1 MEESLHDNPSYD
13 LLIMSQFAVTD
24 DGVHLHIEDTS
35 EGVPIIFVHEFGGD
49 QRSWEP
55 QVRRFS
61 RRYRCVTFNARGY
74 PPSDVPEDVSKYSQA
89 RAVDDI
95 RDVMDHLKI
104 SHAHLVGLSMGGFA
118 TLHFGLTYPE
128 RAKSLVVASAG
139 YGAEKEFQ
147 NYFKE
152 VSKEVAQQFENLGS
166 EAFSH
171 IYGMAASR
179 IPFLVKDPRGWNEF
193 RMMLG
198 EHSAKGSANTMLG
211 VQADRPSLYDL
222 EARLEK
228 LNIPTLVVV
237 GDEDDHCLNPGIFL
251 KRVIPTC
258 GLYVIPRTGHT
269 LNLEEPDLFNQV
281 LAEFFSM
288 VEENRWNSRD
298 PRSKPSEIMKTS

>member
-1 MEESLHDNPSYD
+1 MTPKNFTCPRRGFSWPP
-13 LLIMSQFAVTD
+13 VT
-24 DGVHLHIEDTS
+24 S
-35 EGVPIIFVHEFGGD
+35 RGVPWL
-49 QRSWEP
+49 SEP
-55 QVRRFS
+55 QLLASCYGIIKQFQELYLNK
-61 RRYRCVTFNARGY
+61 RY
-74 PPSDVPEDVSKYSQA
+74 E
-89 RAVDDI
+89 
-95 RDVMDHLKI
+95 
-104 SHAHLVGLSMGGFA
+104 A
-118 TLHFGLTYPE
+118 TTPKTGVINP
-128 RAKSLVVASAG
+128 
-139 YGAEKEFQ
+139 
-147 NYFKE
+147 NFKE
-152 VSKEVAQQFENLGS
+152 VSKEVAQQFETLGS

-193 RMMLG
+193 RLMLG

-222 EARLEK
+222 EARLEN

-251 KRVIPTC
+251 KRAIPTS
-258 GLYVIPRTGHT
+258 GLHVIPRTGHT

-288 VEENRWNSRD
+288 VEENRWTSRD